1 MTQTHWSED
10 CSIVQTRHLWPAEV
24 TFQRLDFWSVAS
36 KLDIEL
42 ARLSLQLAKEIGMR
56 RNETGGFMMTRSHI
70 DVKVTINIKQIP
82 RVLKLVDI
90 DKLWKY

>member
-10 CSIVQTRHLWPAEV
+10 CSIVQTGHLWPAEV

-36 KLDIEL
+36 NLNIEL

-56 RNETGGFMMTRSHI
+56 RNEAGSFMMTRSHI
-70 DVKVTINIKQIP
+70 DVKVTNYNKQIP
-82 RVLKLVDI
+82 RVLELVDI
-90 DKLWKY
+90 NELQKY